1 MDGEAVLLGYE
12 LTITEWEGCNGM
24 EGCKMDHIRP
34 LWVQSDGTLLLD
46 ERHPEFEQIRNLL
59 REIAELHKRPGALHT
74 YRLTPVT
81 LWNAAASGLGST
93 DVVERLTAFSR
104 SELPYSLEEEIH
116 KQMNRFGQIRLLT
129 REGKLTLTTIN
140 SELMDKLCEWKD
152 ISTTFTRAPIGIEV
166 GIKPEARG
174 WLKRELADRGYPVK
188 DEAGFHAG
196 EALEVSFRSFA
207 HSGRPIVLRDYQ
219 LDAVEALLGDTAL
232 DAGSGVVVLPCGA
245 GKTWVG
251 MAALTQL
258 KCETLILTPNGVS
271 VSQWITELLKNTT
284 LKESEI
290 GEYTGQAKNVRPV
303 TVATYQV
310 LTHRRSKKD
319 DYPHLQLFVNRDWG
333 LIIYDEVHL
342 LPAPV
347 FRITADI
354 QATRRL
360 GLTATLVR
368 EDGREGDAF
377 ALIGPKRYE
386 MPWKTMEEMGW
397 IAEAASTDVR
407 VPLDPKSA
415 ISYSEA
421 SKRSRHRIA
430 GENPCKAEVVKA
442 LLKRHSGTPTL
453 VIGQYLDQL
462 HELSRELSLPLITGE
477 MPHRSR
483 KQLFDRF
490 NQGEIDVLLVSKV
503 ANFAVDLP
511 DAAVAIQVSGS
522 FGSRQEE
529 AQRLGRILRPKPS
542 GGGAMFYSLVS
553 EGTNEVEYS
562 RNRGRFLLEQGYL
575 YSVNEWDA
583 TQLTTRT
590 GKEEVSL

>member
-1 MDGEAVLLGYE
+1 MN
-12 LTITEWEGCNGM
+12 IP
-24 EGCKMDHIRP
+24 RP

-46 ERHPEFEQIRNLL
+46 ERHPEYEETRNLL

-81 LWNAAASGLGST
+81 LWNAAAAGWSAAQVL
-93 DVVERLTAFSR
+93 ERLAALSR
-104 SELPYSLEEEIH
+104 YALPHTLDDQIRT
-116 KQMNRFGQIRLLT
+116 QMNRYGQIRLLT
-129 REGKLTLTTIN
+129 VEGELSLVTETL
-140 SELMDKLCEWKD
+140 ELMEMLECWDD
-152 ISTTFTRAPIGIEV
+152 VANTFVSAPSGTKV
-166 GIKPEARG
+166 NIKPEARG
-174 WLKRELADRGYPVK
+174 WIKRELAAHGYPVK

-196 EALEVSFRSFA
+196 QALEISLRTVA
-207 HSGRPIVLRDYQ
+207 PSGRPIVLRDYQ
-219 LDAVEALLGDTAL
+219 TDAVDALLGNSARDG
-232 DAGSGVVVLPCGA
+232 GSGVVVLPCGA

-251 MAALTQL
+251 MAAIARL

-271 VSQWITELLKNTT
+271 VSQWISELLKNTT
-284 LKESEI
+284 LTVNDV
-290 GEYTGQAKNVRPV
+290 GEYTGQVKNVRPV

-310 LTHRRSKKD
+310 LTHRRSKED
-319 DYPHLQLFVNRDWG
+319 SYPHLQLFSNRDWG

-386 MPWKTMEEMGW
+386 IPWKTMEDKGW
-397 IAEAASTDVR
+397 IAHAACTEVR
-407 VPLDPKSA
+407 VPLDSNAAIRYSASA
-415 ISYSEA
+415 I
-421 SKRSRHRIA
+421 RNRHRIA
-430 GENPCKAEVVKA
+430 GENPCKIEVVKD
-442 LLKRHSGTPTL
+442 LLKRHSGIPTL

-462 HELSRELSLPLITGE
+462 HELSRELSLPLITGA
-477 MPHRSR
+477 MPHRNR
-483 KQLFDRF
+483 KQLFDLF
-490 NQGEIDVLLVSKV
+490 NEGEIDVLLVSKV

-529 AQRLGRILRPKPS
+529 AQRLGRILRPKAS
-542 GGGAMFYSLVS
+542 GAGATFYSLVS
-553 EGTNEVEYS
+553 EGTIEVEFS
-562 RNRGRFLLEQGYL
+562 RNRGRFLLEQGYH
-575 YSVNEWDA
+575 YSVDRWEPLHLMTA
-583 TQLTTRT
+583 E
-590 GKEEVSL
+590 KVSP

>member
-1 MDGEAVLLGYE
+1 MN
-12 LTITEWEGCNGM
+12 IP
-24 EGCKMDHIRP
+24 RP

-46 ERHPEFEQIRNLL
+46 ERHPEYEETRNLL
-59 REIAELHKRPGALHT
+59 REIAELHKRPGTLHT

-81 LWNAAASGLGST
+81 LWNAAAAGWSAPL
-93 DVVERLTAFSR
+93 VLERLAALSR
-104 SELPYSLEEEIH
+104 YALPNTLEDQIRT
-116 KQMNRFGQIRLLT
+116 QMNRYGQIRLLT
-129 REGKLTLTTIN
+129 VEGELTIETET
-140 SELMDKLCEWKD
+140 SELMEMLVLWEDVAN
-152 ISTTFTRAPIGIEV
+152 TFVNAPSGTKV
-166 GIKPEARG
+166 SIKPEMRG
-174 WLKRELADRGYPVK
+174 WIKRELTARGYPVK

-196 EALEVSFRSFA
+196 QALEVSIRTVA
-207 HSGRPIVLRDYQ
+207 PSGRLIVLRDYQ
-219 LDAVEALLGDTAL
+219 TDAVNALLGNSANDG
-232 DAGSGVVVLPCGA
+232 GSGVVVLPCGA

-251 MAALTQL
+251 MAAIARL

-271 VSQWITELLKNTT
+271 VSQWISELLKNTT
-284 LKESEI
+284 LTDNEV

-310 LTHRRSKKD
+310 LTHRRSKED
-319 DYPHLQLFVNRDWG
+319 SYPHLKLFSNRDWG

-368 EDGREGDAF
+368 EDGREEDAF

-386 MPWKTMEEMGW
+386 IPWKTMEDKGW
-397 IAEAASTDVR
+397 IAQAVCTEVR
-407 VPLDPKSA
+407 VPLDPSA
-415 ISYSEA
+415 AIRYSA
-421 SKRSRHRIA
+421 AAIRNRHRIA
-430 GENPCKAEVVKA
+430 GENPLKIEVVKN

-462 HELSRELSLPLITGE
+462 HELSRELSVPLITGE
-477 MPHRSR
+477 MPHRNR

-490 NQGEIDVLLVSKV
+490 NEGEIDVLLVSKV

-522 FGSRQEE
+522 YGSRQEE
-529 AQRLGRILRPKPS
+529 AQRLGRILRPKAS
-542 GGGAMFYSLVS
+542 GAGATFYSLVS
-553 EGTNEVEYS
+553 EGTIEVEFS
-562 RNRGRFLLEQGYL
+562 RNRGRFLLEQGYPYTVDRWEPL
-575 YSVNEWDA
+575 HLMTAE
-583 TQLTTRT
+583 
-590 GKEEVSL
+590 KVSP

>member
-1 MDGEAVLLGYE
+1 MDP
-12 LTITEWEGCNGM
+12 
-24 EGCKMDHIRP
+24 IRP
-34 LWVQSDGTLLLD
+34 LWVQSDGTLLVD
-46 ERHPEFEQIRNLL
+46 ERSPEFEEIRNLL
-59 REIAELHKRPGALHT
+59 SEIAELHKRPGTLHT
-74 YRLTPVT
+74 YRLVPVT
-81 LWNAAASGLGST
+81 LWNAAAAGLSSSSII
-93 DVVERLTAFSR
+93 ERLKAYSR
-104 SELPYSLEEEIH
+104 NELPRSLETEIRE
-116 KQMNRFGQIRLLT
+116 QMNRYGQIRLIATEDGLT
-129 REGKLTLTTIN
+129 MITEN
-140 SELMDKLCEWKD
+140 PDLMEKLCEWED
-152 ISTTFTRAPIGIEV
+152 ISATFTCNPARTEV
-166 GIKPEARG
+166 RIKPEARG
-174 WLKRELADRGYPVK
+174 WIKRELAARGYPVK

-196 EALEVSFRSFA
+196 QPLEVSLRTVTE
-207 HSGRPIVLRDYQ
+207 SGRHIALRDYQ
-219 LDAVEALLGDTAL
+219 NDAVEALLGDAAL
-232 DAGSGVVVLPCGA
+232 DGGSGVIVLPCGA

-251 MAALTQL
+251 MAALARL

-271 VSQWITELLKNTT
+271 VSQWMAELRKNTT
-284 LKESEI
+284 LKESDI
-290 GEYTGQAKNVRPV
+290 GEYTGQAKNVRPI

-310 LTHRRSKKD
+310 LTHRRSKEE

-386 MPWKTMEEMGW
+386 IPWKMMEDKGW
-397 IAEAASTDVR
+397 IAEAACTEVR
-407 VPLDPKSA
+407 VPLNPEYA
-415 ISYSEA
+415 VRYSEA

-430 GENPCKAEVVKA
+430 GENPRKIEVVKE
-442 LLKRHSGTPTL
+442 LLKRHSGIPTL

-462 HELSRELSLPLITGE
+462 HELSRELSLPLISGE
-477 MPHRSR
+477 MPHRNR
-483 KQLFDRF
+483 RDLFQQF

-529 AQRLGRILRPKPS
+529 AQRLGRILRPKAS
-542 GGGAMFYSLVS
+542 GSGAAFYSLVS
-553 EGTNEVEYS
+553 EGTDEVEFS
-562 RNRGRFLLEQGYL
+562 RNRGRFLLEQGYS
-575 YSVNEWDA
+575 YAVNHWEPYGLVTVA
-583 TQLTTRT
+583 ER
-590 GKEEVSL
+590 

>member
-1 MDGEAVLLGYE
+1 MNN
-12 LTITEWEGCNGM
+12 T
-24 EGCKMDHIRP
+24 RPP

-46 ERHPEFEQIRNLL
+46 ERHPEYEPIRNLL

-81 LWNAAASGLGST
+81 LWNAAASGWNSKN
-93 DVVERLTAFSR
+93 VIEQLTAFSR
-104 SELPYSLEEEIH
+104 SGLPRALEDEIR
-116 KQMNRFGQIRLLT
+116 KQMNRYGQIRLVSKDGVLSI
-129 REGKLTLTTIN
+129 TTES
-140 SELMDKLCEWKD
+140 SELMNQLCEWD
-152 ISTTFTRAPIGIEV
+152 NIAANFTSAPSGNEV
-166 GIKPEARG
+166 GIMPEARG
-174 WLKRELADRGYPVK
+174 WIKQELAARGYPVM
-188 DEAGFHAG
+188 DEAGFHKG
-196 EALEVSFRSFA
+196 QSLEVSLRTVTD
-207 HSGRPIVLRDYQ
+207 SGRPIILRDYQ
-219 LDAVEALLGDTAL
+219 QEAVDALLKNTAL
-232 DAGSGVVVLPCGA
+232 DGGSGVVVLPCGA

-251 MAALTQL
+251 MAALARL

-271 VSQWITELLKNTT
+271 VSQWISELLKNTT
-284 LKESEI
+284 LTENEI

-310 LTHRRSKKD
+310 LTHRRSKED

-354 QATRRL
+354 QATRKL

-386 MPWKTMEEMGW
+386 IPWKTMEKQGW
-397 IAEAASTDVR
+397 IAEAACTEVR
-407 VPLDPKSA
+407 VSLDPETASN
-415 ISYSEA
+415 YFEA

-430 GENPCKAEVVKA
+430 GENRRKTDVVKA
-442 LLKRHSGTPTL
+442 LLKRHTGIPTL

-477 MPHRSR
+477 MPHRNR
-483 KQLFDRF
+483 KQLFERF
-490 NQGEIDVLLVSKV
+490 RQGKIGVLLVSKV

-529 AQRLGRILRPKPS
+529 AQRLGRILRPKAS

-553 EGTNEVEYS
+553 EGTDEVEFS
-562 RNRGRFLLEQGYL
+562 RNRGRFLLEQGYP
-575 YSVNEWDA
+575 YSVNVWE
-583 TQLTTRT
+583 QSELTTKT
-590 GKEEVSL
+590 EKV